1 MERQKWQ
8 VSYQQVP
15 KWRHKLSNDGM
26 TSVFH
31 KNCRICLSS
40 HYLPCVNI
48 SSNLHAPIWNDGA
61 QVARWLIWQVPEW
74 RHPALY
80 DAMTSDFGENHRDHF
95 SYQYL
100 ACVKNSSWLEHQ
112 KWTYCCFYFCTDYEN
127 SGHMPNTKTRFPKKP
142 SEIIQ
147 TGVIDLA
154 YHKGLRKNNT
164 NSHSETPRR

>member
-1 MERQKWQ
+1 MECRKWQ
-8 VSYQQVP
+8 VPGQQVP

-31 KNCRICLSS
+31 KNCRSCLSS

-48 SSNLHAPIWNDGA
+48 SSNLHAPIWIDGA
-61 QVARWLIWQVPEW
+61 QVARWLILQVPEW

-112 KWTYCCFYFCTDYEN
+112 KWTYCCFYFCTDYEICRN
-127 SGHMPNTKTRFPKKP
+127 HVHLPRKHTPQFSNYMTGDR
-142 SEIIQ
+142 EIFTECVKQIRN
-147 TGVIDLA
+147 
-154 YHKGLRKNNT
+154 K
-164 NSHSETPRR
+164 S